1 MSVAWRGKW
10 EILQHSLEIGGDG
23 FELLN
28 RLTVGVK
35 AEIANRIRDDS
46 KICDLGS
53 LVGGGIIN

>member
-10 EILQHSLEIGGDG
+10 EILQRSLEIGDG

-35 AEIANRIRDDS
+35 AEIADRVRDDS

-53 LVGGGIIN
+53 LVDGGIIN

>member
-10 EILQHSLEIGGDG
+10 EILQRSLEIRDG

-35 AEIANRIRDDS
+35 AEIADRVRDDS

-53 LVGGGIIN
+53 LVDGGIIN